1 MGFDLKEFLN
11 LNNKQKQQNQPRP
24 ASTAMPQKT
33 LPQFN
38 MQMNNLS
45 QPQNQPQPATTV
57 KPAFKPFDN
66 SLTRGLSRGYD
77 QVNPF
82 DNNRTWQ
89 QTVPTNTKST
99 WQQGGQLGGQI
110 VRGTAPGIIKSVNTA
125 KAGAGGLLGLGEIGL
140 SSVFGSDQDYQNT
153 LNNVNNTLKRDL
165 APNSG
170 AFGLGTAFKDY
181 NEALNATPL
190 DIAKKSVR
198 YGVQDYLE
206 GASLFTGAPVGD
218 AIVEKGILQGVKSQ
232 IPNLAKS
239 ALLNTAQGGVT
250 AFNQGAGRKDIL
262 KNAALSGVLG
272 TTGDLGMGIVGAYA
286 KKAIKP
292 AISSVTT
299 SLVDK
304 TKLKPLN
311 EGGFIQLPGGRREV
325 VTGKPSSF
333 PDFARDV
340 ELGKISDNVEIVP
353 RSSLKK
359 GPGTSGIGLDEKR
372 INQYTRMIL
381 KDKSIAPM
389 ITDPSGKLVN
399 DGQNRLAAFARAGI
413 TDVPIVRETP
423 KKPIVGAALQSKLAK
438 EASITPQVGKTQL
451 NGNDLMNE
459 FSKMRKQYGND
470 AEFFD
475 KVVLN
480 NQEAP
485 GMIGELSRSIA
496 RTDAREGGKNYT
508 ISQIL
513 DDHLTPTEQVANSN
527 INLSNT
533 LTDLKQTARKLER
546 DTGQKGLYDSL
557 AKNMAG
563 MNEKQQIAYLSKGL
577 SDARDAGAM
586 AASHIG
592 VRATET
598 PSTPAPQ
605 VGKTAQFETI
615 KKLNPM
621 TNEYNTGIRSVEDI
635 KTYKEAFNDPESFV
649 YPDYSKADAQKALT
663 SGKVTIYSS
672 KPLDSNNGQFVTPS
686 KMQASDYAGSG
697 KVYSKEVNIKDVA
710 WINGDEGQLTG
721 SKITA
726 QAPQVGKTEQT
737 WYHGTRKLNEGK
749 GDTFYSGS
757 KEVAGDYS
765 IMDVGDKPNISV
777 AKNTDLPKKP
787 LRVMDKQEL
796 ADEMGYK
803 GDPFNQPKGMA
814 GADLFD
820 TQAKAYAQSKGY
832 DSIHY
837 QEGSFGEPEL
847 HAFEKTSRPKL
858 SKTLEPKRSLFKDE
872 GGFVKLPGKT
882 PKQEVPIVGQNLSR
896 SSKVKP
902 GEVVQ
907 TENIQLSGKSKVVPD
922 SSVMSPHELN
932 VNKFNITQKG
942 KKALSEI
949 QTGLKEQ
956 IESVRGEKLTN
967 QEVRQHMEAS
977 RTILKDPKTRTAT
990 KDYIAGLQNLREDN
1004 AALLNKRG
1012 SGSLT
1017 IEESTRLNTG
1027 LLKQYQAAADAGRT
1041 LRAFREVAD
1050 PRERTV
1056 LDMMIKKIASTDANM
1071 KEVKIALD
1079 KLGPNSTPKEQ
1090 AEFYRTFVKA
1100 TKEDWLD
1107 KYRYTNMLSS
1117 PLTHIVNTSS
1127 NIAGVFG
1134 VAPVQRLYEG
1144 FTDTARSAL
1153 TGGPRTRFA
1162 GEAGSYIKGST
1173 KAIPDA
1179 LRNFRDV
1186 MLDKKITGN
1195 PDMDSLRNIPL
1206 ATRGPKATAD
1216 KVLSFVP
1223 KLLEAGDQFA
1233 TTLSR
1238 GGEEAGLLKRAAK
1251 GVKVDVSPES
1261 LSKMTDDAA
1270 RYRLFRQELNKQ
1282 GQGHLL
1288 DAIDI
1293 PAQTISKMRQS
1304 KNPYV
1309 RNISKF
1315 TIPFVATP
1323 TNIFKQGIEYSPLG
1337 VFTLHGNID
1346 KTTQVAKILMGTTTI
1361 GTAVGALGVG
1371 GNITFGEPTDS
1382 NQRNAFRA
1390 EGKQAYSFK
1399 LPGSD
1404 KWINYSK
1411 MHPAISMNLAIVGA
1425 VKDAQDKGSLS
1436 DSDAEKIMNTGAG
1449 IINYFTDQSYMK
1461 NVGDFVNILSGKDNV
1476 SSGSVISSTATNN
1489 INQLVPFKSLV
1500 SWVGRQVDP
1509 TQRKISSKD
1518 PAWLQTYQGVVK
1530 DIPVLNKDINTR
1542 KDPYTGQD
1550 LKNPLPV
1557 FNSFSP
1563 NKVSIDK
1570 GFGNT
1575 TGLNLDQRQQNR
1587 DLPVN
1592 QREPFRRNVIEQKA
1606 IEKQTTLEKTTMES
1620 GKSVSTK
1627 SNNQTQVGGV
1637 TDGNI
1642 KQLSNGKFYA
1652 QVDGKYTS
1660 YDTKEK
1666 AQKAINVSNFK
1677 SSNEKKKLVGDT
1689 YYLKNDSE
1697 QGYTTV
1703 KKNEY
1708 DFNQNDSRIN
1718 LEMDRAKSSGN
1729 VNAWLDSAQKRYEG
1743 YNELLKSYDPETEQ
1757 DKINNLT
1764 KKMEDLKDQANTYKD
1779 YGGFNK
1785 GKTKSNKYNFA
1796 KIMTTGVGS
1805 SSELRNIVKS
1815 SKIVR
1820 KKVKR

>member
-38 MQMNNLS
+38 MPTNNLS
-45 QPQNQPQPATTV
+45 QPRPVNNLTQPQVASTAQPT
-57 KPAFKPFDN
+57 FKPFDN
-66 SLTRGLSRGYD
+66 SLTRGLSRTYD
-77 QVNPF
+77 QVNPL
-82 DNNRTWQ
+82 DNSRTWQ
-89 QTVPTNTKST
+89 QTAPTNTKST
-99 WQQGGQLGGQI
+99 WQQGTKLGGDI

-125 KAGAGGLLGLGEIGL
+125 KAGTGGLLGLGEIGL
-140 SSVFGSDQDYQNT
+140 SSVFGSDQNYQNT
-153 LNNVNNTLKRDL
+153 LNNVNNTLRRDL

-170 AFGLGTAFKDY
+170 AFGLGTGFKDY

-198 YGVQDYLE
+198 YGAQDYLE

-218 AIVEKGILQGVKSQ
+218 AIIEKGIVQGVKSQ

-239 ALLNTAQGGVT
+239 ALLNTAQGGIT

-262 KNAALSGVLG
+262 KNAALSGFLG
-272 TTGDLGMGIVGAYA
+272 TTGDIGTGVVGAVIS
-286 KKAIKP
+286 KAARPGIT
-292 AISSVTT
+292 AVTT
-299 SLVDK
+299 NLVDK
-304 TKLKPLN
+304 TKLSPGLSPLN
-311 EGGFIQLPGGRREV
+311 QGGFIKNPFAKEPKPFIINNPDGANINGFKINNGTGAPLVQQPPK
-325 VTGKPSSF
+325 TFQINDPYNFQGKPLKVVNNTGAPLVGENLSGAAQQSH
-333 PDFARDV
+333 
-340 ELGKISDNVEIVP
+340 LGKLSNDQAGFIAPGQIASDIKDFGNKLKSRLSGNQEQSPIVP
-353 RSSLKK
+353 
-359 GPGTSGIGLDEKR
+359 
-372 INQYTRMIL
+372 
-381 KDKSIAPM
+381 
-389 ITDPSGKLVN
+389 
-399 DGQNRLAAFARAGI
+399 
-413 TDVPIVRETP
+413 
-423 KKPIVGAALQSKLAK
+423 
-438 EASITPQVGKTQL
+438 
-451 NGNDLMNE
+451 
-459 FSKMRKQYGND
+459 
-470 AEFFD
+470 
-475 KVVLN
+475 
-480 NQEAP
+480 
-485 GMIGELSRSIA
+485 
-496 RTDAREGGKNYT
+496 
-508 ISQIL
+508 
-513 DDHLTPTEQVANSN
+513 
-527 INLSNT
+527 
-533 LTDLKQTARKLER
+533 
-546 DTGQKGLYDSL
+546 
-557 AKNMAG
+557 
-563 MNEKQQIAYLSKGL
+563 
-577 SDARDAGAM
+577 
-586 AASHIG
+586 
-592 VRATET
+592 
-598 PSTPAPQ
+598 
-605 VGKTAQFETI
+605 
-615 KKLNPM
+615 
-621 TNEYNTGIRSVEDI
+621 
-635 KTYKEAFNDPESFV
+635 
-649 YPDYSKADAQKALT
+649 
-663 SGKVTIYSS
+663 
-672 KPLDSNNGQFVTPS
+672 
-686 KMQASDYAGSG
+686 
-697 KVYSKEVNIKDVA
+697 
-710 WINGDEGQLTG
+710 
-721 SKITA
+721 
-726 QAPQVGKTEQT
+726 
-737 WYHGTRKLNEGK
+737 
-749 GDTFYSGS
+749 
-757 KEVAGDYS
+757 
-765 IMDVGDKPNISV
+765 
-777 AKNTDLPKKP
+777 
-787 LRVMDKQEL
+787 
-796 ADEMGYK
+796 
-803 GDPFNQPKGMA
+803 
-814 GADLFD
+814 
-820 TQAKAYAQSKGY
+820 
-832 DSIHY
+832 
-837 QEGSFGEPEL
+837 
-847 HAFEKTSRPKL
+847 
-858 SKTLEPKRSLFKDE
+858 
-872 GGFVKLPGKT
+872 

-896 SSKVKP
+896 SSKLKP
-902 GEVVQ
+902 GEISQ
-907 TENIQLSGKSKVVPD
+907 TENIPLSGKSKMVSG
-922 SSVMSPHELN
+922 SSIVSPHELN
-932 VNKFNITQKG
+932 VNKFNITQEG
-942 KKALSEI
+942 KKVLSEI
-949 QTGLKEQ
+949 QTGLKKQ
-956 IESVRGEKLTN
+956 IESVRGGKLTN

-977 RTILKDPKTRTAT
+977 RTILKDPKTRAAT

-1004 AALLNKRG
+1004 AALLNRRG

-1017 IEESTRLNTG
+1017 VEESARLNSG
-1027 LLKQYQAAADAGRT
+1027 LLKQYRAAADAGRT
-1041 LRAFREVAD
+1041 LQSFREVAN

-1056 LDMMIKKIASTDANM
+1056 LDVMIKKIASTDANM
-1071 KEVKIALD
+1071 KEVQVALN
-1079 KLGPNSTPKEQ
+1079 KLGPDSTPKQQ

-1127 NIAGVFG
+1127 NMAGVFG
-1134 VAPVQRLYEG
+1134 VAPIQKLYEG
-1144 FTDTARSAL
+1144 VIDTARSTV
-1153 TGGPRTRFA
+1153 TGGPRTRFT

-1186 MLDKKITGN
+1186 MLDKKVSGN
-1195 PDMDSLRNIPL
+1195 PDMNSLLNIPL

-1238 GGEEAGLLKRAAK
+1238 GGEEAGLLKRASK

-1261 LSKMTDDAA
+1261 LSKLTDDAA

-1337 VFTLHGNID
+1337 VFTLHGNAD
-1346 KTTQVAKILMGTTTI
+1346 KTTQMAKMLMGTTTI
-1361 GTAVGALGVG
+1361 GTAVGALGAG

-1390 EGKQAYSFK
+1390 EGKQPYSFK

-1436 DSDAEKIMNTGAG
+1436 DSEAEKIMNSGAG

-1489 INQLVPFKSLV
+1489 INQLAPFKSFV

-1530 DIPVLNKDINTR
+1530 DIPVLNKDIATR

-1575 TGLNLDQRQQNR
+1575 TGLNPEQRQQNR

-1592 QREPFRRNVIEQKA
+1592 QREPFRRNVIEQKT

-1620 GKSVSTK
+1620 GKSTSTK
-1627 SNNQTQVGGV
+1627 SNNQSQVGGV
-1637 TDGNI
+1637 TNDNI
-1642 KQLSNGKFYA
+1642 KQLSNGKFYT

-1708 DFNQNDSRIN
+1708 DFNQNDSKIN
-1718 LEMDRAKSSGN
+1718 LEMDRAKSAGN
-1729 VNAWLDSAQKRYEG
+1729 VSAWLDNAQNRYVG
-1743 YNELLKSYDPETEQ
+1743 YDKLLKSYDPETEQ

-1764 KKMEDLKDQANTYKD
+1764 KKMKDLKDQVNTYKN
-1779 YGGFNK
+1779 YGGFKK
-1785 GKTKSNKYNFA
+1785 GKTKSGTKYNLT